1 MADRILVVDDDLDSL
16 KLIGLMLQRSGYEV
30 SAANTG
36 TQALAKAVAE
46 RPDLIIL
53 DVMMPDM
60 NGYEVCRRLRTNLE
74 TKPIPIIMFT
84 AKTLIDD
91 KVAGFEAGADDYL
104 TKPTHPSELASRV
117 RAILSRNT
125 QKKAETNLGATIGV
139 LGIKG
144 GLGTSTLALS
154 FAAAR
159 VLAGENA
166 IVTDFRLGSGT
177 MGYAL
182 GQPQHHGMA
191 NMLAKTIPEIKSRVV
206 EAELITH
213 SSGLRALLSSSRPRE
228 TQMHY
233 GADSAVALLRI
244 LRQLGRPI
252 IVDLGSGYSS
262 QFSNLQPELDQ
273 LIVVIDANPVTLS
286 MARELIHEIEPGHD
300 SGRLHITAVNRAT
313 TPGQV
318 WQDTER
324 YIGHPLR
331 AVLSPA
337 ADLIVQSQQ
346 SSVPPV
352 MFQPAAMYSTQV
364 VKLAEEIMVR
374 QSQSTRLELT

>member
-36 TQALAKAVAE
+36 SQALAKAAAE

-60 NGYEVCRRLRTNLE
+60 NGYEVCRRLRSNVE
-74 TKPIPIIMFT
+74 TKSIPIIMFT

-117 RAILSRNT
+117 RTILSRNT
-125 QKKAETNLGATIGV
+125 QKKAETSLSTTIGV
-139 LGIKG
+139 VGVKG
-144 GLGTSTLALS
+144 GLGTSTLALNL
-154 FAAAR
+154 AAAR

-166 IVTDFRLGSGT
+166 IIADFRLGAGT
-177 MGYAL
+177 LGFAL
-182 GQPQHHGMA
+182 GHPQNHGMA
-191 NMLAKTIPEIKSRVV
+191 NLLAKTVPEIKPRVV
-206 EAELITH
+206 ESEFVHH
-213 SSGLRALLSSSRPRE
+213 SSGLRALISSSRPRE
-228 TQMHY
+228 AQMHY
-233 GADSAVALLRI
+233 GADVAIALLRS

-252 IVDLGSGYSS
+252 IIDLGCGYSS

-273 LIVVIDANPVTLS
+273 LVIAIDSNPTTLS
-286 MARELIHEIEPGHD
+286 MARDLIREIETGHD
-300 SGRLHITAVNRAT
+300 SGRLHVTAINRST

-318 WQDTER
+318 WQDVER
-324 YIGHPLR
+324 YIGHSIR
-331 AVLSPA
+331 GVLSPGV
-337 ADLIVQSQQ
+337 DLILQSQQ
-346 SSVPPV
+346 ASVPPV

-364 VKLAEEIMVR
+364 VKLAEEIIIRHSQGMR
-374 QSQSTRLELT
+374 QEMT